1 MRARQNDAAEYSEND
16 GSLFR
21 ITSTQA
27 MTTRDK
33 PKPLNTLLNPA
44 GSGDT
49 AAMQVKKQNKKGLL
63 APLPGKFS
71 VTECVRRRRRSKN
84 AGNGMNK

>member
-1 MRARQNDAAEYSEND
+1 MHARQNDAAEYSEND

-49 AAMQVKKQNKKGLL
+49 AAMPCAFLMSR
-63 APLPGKFS
+63 A
-71 VTECVRRRRRSKN
+71 RRFIPIT
-84 AGNGMNK
+84 G